1 VSCTT
6 LCDKVCQWLA
16 TGVAHK
22 TNQNKRDRHV
32 LLETQLTM
40 VHTTKQKMIKLFHIE
55 ITLSGMLVCLFDG
68 V

>member
-1 VSCTT
+1 MLHRAHGCKGNN
-6 LCDKVCQWLA
+6 C
-16 TGVAHK
+16 VAHK